1 MKKEK
6 LIIIA
11 APSGTGKTTIVK
23 KLLSLELLNLGFSVS
38 STTRTNRDNEING
51 RDYHFLTVEDFKEK
65 ILNNEFIESEEVYEN
80 IYYGTT
86 KSEIH
91 RLNNEG
97 KNIIFDI
104 DVVGGL
110 NIKRQYPDT
119 SISIFIAPPN
129 LNELK
134 NRLINRKTETSE
146 SIDYRLN
153 KASKELTFSNKYD
166 FVIINDNLEEAT
178 EEAKGIIY
186 QFITKK

>member
-1 MKKEK
+1 MVWNKYK
-6 LIIIA
+6 
-11 APSGTGKTTIVK
+11 
-23 KLLSLELLNLGFSVS
+23 F
-38 STTRTNRDNEING
+38 
-51 RDYHFLTVEDFKEK
+51 
-65 ILNNEFIESEEVYEN
+65 VYKN
-80 IYYGTT
+80 VYYGTT

-153 KASKELTFSNKYD
+153 KASKELTFSHKYD

-178 EEAKGIIY
+178 EKAKGIIY

>member
-1 MKKEK
+1 M
-6 LIIIA
+6 
-11 APSGTGKTTIVK
+11 
-23 KLLSLELLNLGFSVS
+23 
-38 STTRTNRDNEING
+38 
-51 RDYHFLTVEDFKEK
+51 
-65 ILNNEFIESEEVYEN
+65 
-80 IYYGTT
+80 
-86 KSEIH
+86 
-91 RLNNEG
+91 
-97 KNIIFDI
+97 
-104 DVVGGL
+104 

-134 NRLINRKTETSE
+134 NRLINRRTETSE